1 MQGKLIENIIKKIEE
16 YDTIAIYRHVFPDPD
31 SYSSQTA
38 LKSIIENTYP
48 NKKVVL
54 LGEHLKKLEY
64 INVMDEEIELN
75 KDSLAIIVDVANK
88 ERVDNQSFNNCGYI
102 IKIDHHKPFD
112 DPFENL
118 TWVDTNYS
126 SCSEMILDLYL
137 ANEDKLKIDKEGRRA
152 LFTGIVGDT
161 GRFLYIDNP
170 TNLFEKLSKI
180 TFDLETKEVYAN
192 MYKREETELKF
203 LGYIYSNY
211 VTTENGMA
219 YLKVKNEIVKKYGL
233 EPIKAARMVN
243 ALQDT
248 SGINNWNFFVE
259 KEDGSIF
266 CEFRSNGP
274 RVNDIAS
281 IFGGGGHMLAAG
293 ATLANWKKVDEI
305 IEALD
310 NNSKKYKEENKGK
323 K

>member
-1 MQGKLIENIIKKIEE
+1 MKELMKDIINKIEE

-54 LGEHLKKLEY
+54 LGEHSKKLEY
-64 INVMDEEIELN
+64 INTMDKEIKLDKN
-75 KDSLAIIVDVANK
+75 CLAFILDVANK
-88 ERVDNQSFNNCGYI
+88 ERVDNQTFNNCGYI

-112 DPFENL
+112 EPFEDL

-137 ANEDKLKIDKEGRRA
+137 TYENKLKIDKEGRRA
-152 LFTGIVGDT
+152 LFTGIIGDT
-161 GRFLYIDNP
+161 GRFLYVDNP

-180 TFDLETKEVYAN
+180 TFDLGTKEIYAN
-192 MYKREETELKF
+192 MYKREESELKF

-211 VTTENGMA
+211 VTTENGVA
-219 YLKVKNEIVKKYGL
+219 YLKVKNEIAKKYGL
-233 EPIKAARMVN
+233 QPINAARMVN

-248 SGINNWNFFVE
+248 EGINNWNFFVE

-274 RVNDIAS
+274 IVNNIAS
-281 IFGGGGHMLAAG
+281 EFGGGGHMLAAG
-293 ATLANWKKVDEI
+293 ASLESWEKVDEI
-305 IEALD
+305 IKAFDE
-310 NNSKKYKEENKGK
+310 NSKKYKELNK
-323 K
+323 

>member
-1 MQGKLIENIIKKIEE
+1 MKEKLMKEIINKIEE
-16 YDTIAIYRHVFPDPD
+16 FETIAIFRHVFPDPD

-38 LKSIIENTYP
+38 LKSIINNTYP
-48 NKKVVL
+48 DKKVVI
-54 LGEHLKKLEY
+54 LGEHSKNLEY
-64 INVMDEEIELN
+64 INTMDEEIDLDKEC
-75 KDSLAIIVDVANK
+75 LAIIVDVANAP
-88 ERVDNQSFNNCGYI
+88 RVDNQSFNKCGYI

-112 DPFENL
+112 APFENL

-137 ANEDKLKIDKEGRRA
+137 ANEDKLKIDKKGRRA

-170 TNLFEKLSKI
+170 TNLFDKLSKI
-180 TFDLETKEVYAN
+180 TFDLETKEIYAN
-192 MYKREETELKF
+192 MYKREEAELKF

-219 YLKVKNEIVKKYGL
+219 YLKIPNEIVKKYNL
-233 EPIKAARMVN
+233 QAIKAARMVN

-248 SGINNWNFFVE
+248 VGIINWHFFAE

-274 RVNDIAS
+274 RVNDIAAN
-281 IFGGGGHMLAAG
+281 FGGGGHMLAAG
-293 ATLANWKKVDEI
+293 ASLENWERVDEI
-305 IEALD
+305 LKVLD
-310 NNSKKYKEENKGK
+310 ENCKNFLKKAE
-323 K
+323 

>member
-1 MQGKLIENIIKKIEE
+1 MKEELMKSIISKIEE

-38 LKSIIENTYP
+38 LKSIIKNTYP
-48 NKKVVL
+48 NKTVVL
-54 LGEHLKKLEY
+54 LGEHSKNLEY
-64 INVMDEEIELN
+64 INVMDKEIEIN
-75 KDSLAIIVDVANK
+75 KNCLAIIVDVANK
-88 ERVDNQSFNNCGYI
+88 ERVDNQSFNSAGYI
-102 IKIDHHKPFD
+102 MKIDHHKPFD
-112 DPFENL
+112 APFEDL
-118 TWVDTNYS
+118 TWVDTDYS

-137 ANEDKLKIDKEGRRA
+137 ANEDKLKIDKKGRKA
-152 LFTGIVGDT
+152 LFTGIIGDT

-170 TNLFEKLSKI
+170 TKLFEKLYKI
-180 TFDLETKEVYAN
+180 TFDLETKEIYAN
-192 MYKREETELKF
+192 MYRREESELKF

-211 VTTENGMA
+211 VTTDNGMA
-219 YLKVKNEIVKKYGL
+219 YLKVKNEIAKKYGL

-248 SGINNWNFFVE
+248 AGIINWHFFVE

-281 IFGGGGHMLAAG
+281 SFGGGGHMLAAG
-293 ATLANWKKVDEI
+293 ASLENWEKVDEI
-305 IEALD
+305 IQAFDENCKKYRD
-310 NNSKKYKEENKGK
+310 NNK
-323 K
+323 

>member
-1 MQGKLIENIIKKIEE
+1 MKELMKDIINKIEE

-54 LGEHLKKLEY
+54 LGEHSKKLEY
-64 INVMDEEIELN
+64 INTMDKEIKLDKN
-75 KDSLAIIVDVANK
+75 CLAFILDVANK
-88 ERVDNQSFNNCGYI
+88 ERVDNQTFNNCGYI

-112 DPFENL
+112 EPFEDL

-137 ANEDKLKIDKEGRRA
+137 AYENKLKIDKEGRRA
-152 LFTGIVGDT
+152 LFTGIIGDT
-161 GRFLYIDNP
+161 GRFLYVDNP

-180 TFDLETKEVYAN
+180 TFDLETKEIYAN
-192 MYKREETELKF
+192 MYKREESELKF

-211 VTTENGMA
+211 VTTENGVA
-219 YLKVKNEIVKKYGL
+219 YLKVKNEIAKKYGL
-233 EPIKAARMVN
+233 QPINAARMVN

-248 SGINNWNFFVE
+248 EGINNWNFFVE

-274 RVNDIAS
+274 IVNNIAS
-281 IFGGGGHMLAAG
+281 EFGGGGHMLAAG
-293 ATLANWKKVDEI
+293 ASLESWEKVDKI
-305 IEALD
+305 IKAFDE
-310 NNSKKYKEENKGK
+310 NSKKYKELN
-323 K
+323 

>member
-1 MQGKLIENIIKKIEE
+1 MKELMKDIINKIEE

-54 LGEHLKKLEY
+54 LGEHSKKLEY
-64 INVMDEEIELN
+64 INTMDKEIKLDKN
-75 KDSLAIIVDVANK
+75 CLAFILDVANK
-88 ERVDNQSFNNCGYI
+88 ERVDNQTFNNCGYI

-112 DPFENL
+112 EPFEDL

-137 ANEDKLKIDKEGRRA
+137 AYENKLKIDKEGRRA
-152 LFTGIVGDT
+152 LFTGIIGDT
-161 GRFLYIDNP
+161 GRFLYVDNP

-180 TFDLETKEVYAN
+180 TFDLETKKIYAN
-192 MYKREETELKF
+192 MYKREESELKF

-211 VTTENGMA
+211 VTTENGVA
-219 YLKVKNEIVKKYGL
+219 YLKVKNEIAKKYGL
-233 EPIKAARMVN
+233 QPINAARMVN

-248 SGINNWNFFVE
+248 EGINNWNFFVE

-274 RVNDIAS
+274 IVNNIAS
-281 IFGGGGHMLAAG
+281 EFGGGGHMLAAG
-293 ATLANWKKVDEI
+293 ASLESWEKVDKI
-305 IEALD
+305 IKAFDE
-310 NNSKKYKEENKGK
+310 NSKKYKELNK
-323 K
+323 

>member
-1 MQGKLIENIIKKIEE
+1 MKEELMKSIINKIEE

-38 LKSIIENTYP
+38 LKSIIKNTYP
-48 NKKVVL
+48 NKNVVI
-54 LGEHLKKLEY
+54 LGEHSKNLEY
-64 INVMDEEIELN
+64 INVMDKGIEIN
-75 KDSLAIIVDVANK
+75 KDCLAIIVDVANK
-88 ERVDNQSFNNCGYI
+88 ERVDNQSFNNAGYI
-102 IKIDHHKPFD
+102 MKIDHHKPFD
-112 DPFENL
+112 APFEDL
-118 TWVDTNYS
+118 TWVDTDYS

-137 ANEDKLKIDKEGRRA
+137 ANEDKLKIDKKGRKA
-152 LFTGIVGDT
+152 LFTGIIGDT

-170 TNLFEKLSKI
+170 TKLFEKLYKI
-180 TFDLETKEVYAN
+180 TFDLETKEIYAN
-192 MYKREETELKF
+192 MYRREESELKF

-211 VTTENGMA
+211 VTTNNGMA
-219 YLKVKNEIVKKYGL
+219 YLKVKNEIAKKYGL

-248 SGINNWNFFVE
+248 AGIINWHFFVE

-281 IFGGGGHMLAAG
+281 SFGGGGHMLAAG
-293 ATLANWKKVDEI
+293 ASLGNWEKVDEI
-305 IEALD
+305 IKAFDE
-310 NNSKKYKEENKGK
+310 NCKKYKENNK
-323 K
+323 

>member
-1 MQGKLIENIIKKIEE
+1 MKELMKDIINKIEE

-54 LGEHLKKLEY
+54 LGEHSKKLEY
-64 INVMDEEIELN
+64 INTMDKEIKLDKN
-75 KDSLAIIVDVANK
+75 CLAFILDVANK
-88 ERVDNQSFNNCGYI
+88 ERVDNQTFNNCGYI

-112 DPFENL
+112 EPFEDL

-137 ANEDKLKIDKEGRRA
+137 TYENKLKIDKEGRRA
-152 LFTGIVGDT
+152 LFTGIIGDT
-161 GRFLYIDNP
+161 GRFLYVDNP

-180 TFDLETKEVYAN
+180 TFDLETKEIYAN
-192 MYKREETELKF
+192 MYKREESELKF

-211 VTTENGMA
+211 VTTKNGVA
-219 YLKVKNEIVKKYGL
+219 YLKVKNEIAKKYGL
-233 EPIKAARMVN
+233 QPINAARMVN

-248 SGINNWNFFVE
+248 EGINNWNFFVE

-274 RVNDIAS
+274 IVNNIAS
-281 IFGGGGHMLAAG
+281 EFGGGGHMLAAG
-293 ATLANWKKVDEI
+293 ASLENWEKVDEI
-305 IEALD
+305 IKAFDE
-310 NNSKKYKEENKGK
+310 NSKKYKELNK
-323 K
+323 

>member
-1 MQGKLIENIIKKIEE
+1 MKEELMKSIINKIEE

-38 LKSIIENTYP
+38 LKSIIKNTYP
-48 NKKVVL
+48 NKNVVI
-54 LGEHLKKLEY
+54 LGEHSKNLEY
-64 INVMDEEIELN
+64 INVMDKEIEIN
-75 KDSLAIIVDVANK
+75 KDCLAIIVDVANK
-88 ERVDNQSFNNCGYI
+88 ERVDNQSFNNAGYI
-102 IKIDHHKPFD
+102 MKIDHHKPFD
-112 DPFENL
+112 APFEDL
-118 TWVDTNYS
+118 TWVDTDYS

-137 ANEDKLKIDKEGRRA
+137 ANEDKLKIDKKGRKA
-152 LFTGIVGDT
+152 LFTGIIGDT

-170 TNLFEKLSKI
+170 TRLFEKLYKI
-180 TFDLETKEVYAN
+180 TFDLETKEIYEN
-192 MYKREETELKF
+192 MYRREESELKF

-211 VTTENGMA
+211 VTTDNGMA
-219 YLKVKNEIVKKYGL
+219 YLKVKNEIAKKYGL

-248 SGINNWNFFVE
+248 AGIINWHFFVE

-281 IFGGGGHMLAAG
+281 SFGGGGHMLAAG
-293 ATLANWKKVDEI
+293 ASLQNWEKVDEI
-305 IEALD
+305 IKAFDENCKNYRE
-310 NNSKKYKEENKGK
+310 NNK
-323 K
+323 

>member
-1 MQGKLIENIIKKIEE
+1 MKEELMKSIINKIEE

-38 LKSIIENTYP
+38 LKSIIKNTYP
-48 NKKVVL
+48 NKNVVI
-54 LGEHLKKLEY
+54 LGEHSKNLEY
-64 INVMDEEIELN
+64 INVMDKEIEIN
-75 KDSLAIIVDVANK
+75 KDCLAIIVDVANK
-88 ERVDNQSFNNCGYI
+88 ERVDNQSFNNAGYI
-102 IKIDHHKPFD
+102 MKIDHHKPFD
-112 DPFENL
+112 APFEDL
-118 TWVDTNYS
+118 TWVDTDYS

-137 ANEDKLKIDKEGRRA
+137 ANEDKLKIDKKGRKA
-152 LFTGIVGDT
+152 LFTGIIGDT

-170 TNLFEKLSKI
+170 TKLFEKLYKI
-180 TFDLETKEVYAN
+180 TFYLETKEIYAN
-192 MYKREETELKF
+192 MYRREESELKF

-211 VTTENGMA
+211 VTTNNGMA
-219 YLKVKNEIVKKYGL
+219 YLKVKNEIAKKYGL

-248 SGINNWNFFVE
+248 AGIINWHFFVE

-281 IFGGGGHMLAAG
+281 SFGGGGHMLAAG
-293 ATLANWKKVDEI
+293 ASLGNWEKVDEI
-305 IEALD
+305 IKAFDE
-310 NNSKKYKEENKGK
+310 NCKKYKENNK
-323 K
+323 

>member
-1 MQGKLIENIIKKIEE
+1 MKEELMKSIISKIEE

-38 LKSIIENTYP
+38 LKSIIKNTYP
-48 NKKVVL
+48 NKTVVL
-54 LGEHLKKLEY
+54 LGEHSKNLEY
-64 INVMDEEIELN
+64 INVMDKEIEIN
-75 KDSLAIIVDVANK
+75 KNCLAIIVDVANK
-88 ERVDNQSFNNCGYI
+88 ERVDNQSFNSAGYI
-102 IKIDHHKPFD
+102 MKIDHHKPFD
-112 DPFENL
+112 APFEDL
-118 TWVDTNYS
+118 TWVDTDYS

-137 ANEDKLKIDKEGRRA
+137 ANEDKLKIDKKGRKA
-152 LFTGIVGDT
+152 LFTGIIGDT

-170 TNLFEKLSKI
+170 TKLFEKLYKI
-180 TFDLETKEVYAN
+180 TFDLETKEIYAN
-192 MYKREETELKF
+192 MYRREESELKF

-211 VTTENGMA
+211 VTTDNGMA
-219 YLKVKNEIVKKYGL
+219 YLKVKNEIAKKYGL

-248 SGINNWNFFVE
+248 AGIINWHFFVE

-281 IFGGGGHMLAAG
+281 NFGGGGHMLAAG
-293 ATLANWKKVDEI
+293 ASLENWEKVDEI
-305 IEALD
+305 IQAFDENCKKYRD
-310 NNSKKYKEENKGK
+310 NNK
-323 K
+323 

>member
-1 MQGKLIENIIKKIEE
+1 MKELMKDIINKIEE

-54 LGEHLKKLEY
+54 LGEHSKKLEY
-64 INVMDEEIELN
+64 INTMDKEIKLDKN
-75 KDSLAIIVDVANK
+75 CLAFILDVANK
-88 ERVDNQSFNNCGYI
+88 ERVDNQTFNNCGYI

-112 DPFENL
+112 EPFEDL

-137 ANEDKLKIDKEGRRA
+137 AYENKLKIDKEGRRA
-152 LFTGIVGDT
+152 LFTGIIGDT
-161 GRFLYIDNP
+161 GRFLYVDNP

-180 TFDLETKEVYAN
+180 TFDLETKKIYAN
-192 MYKREETELKF
+192 MYKREESELKF

-211 VTTENGMA
+211 VTTENGVA
-219 YLKVKNEIVKKYGL
+219 YLKVKNEIAKKYGL
-233 EPIKAARMVN
+233 QPINAARMVN

-248 SGINNWNFFVE
+248 EGINNWNFFVE

-274 RVNDIAS
+274 IVNNIAS
-281 IFGGGGHMLAAG
+281 EFGGGGHMLAAG
-293 ATLANWKKVDEI
+293 ASLESWEKVDKI
-305 IEALD
+305 IKAFDE
-310 NNSKKYKEENKGK
+310 NSKKYKEVNK
-323 K
+323 

>member
-1 MQGKLIENIIKKIEE
+1 MNKELMKSIINKIEE

-38 LKSIIENTYP
+38 LKSIINNTYP

-54 LGEHLKKLEY
+54 LGEHSKNLEY
-64 INVMDEEIELN
+64 INKMDEEIELDE
-75 KDSLAIIVDVANK
+75 KSLAIIVDVANK
-88 ERVDNQSFNNCGYI
+88 ERVDNQSFNKCGYI
-102 IKIDHHKPFD
+102 LKIDHHKAFD
-112 DPFENL
+112 APFEDL

-137 ANEDKLKIDKEGRRA
+137 ANSNKLKIDKQGRKA
-152 LFTGIVGDT
+152 LFTGIIGDT
-161 GRFLYIDNP
+161 GRFLYIENP
-170 TNLFEKLSKI
+170 TELFEKLSKI
-180 TFDLETKEVYAN
+180 TFDLETKEIYAN
-192 MYKREETELKF
+192 MYKREEEQLKF

-219 YLKVKNEIVKKYGL
+219 YLKIPNEIVKKYNL
-233 EPIKAARMVN
+233 QAIKAARMVN

-248 SGINNWNFFVE
+248 VGIINWHFFAE

-274 RVNDIAS
+274 RVNDIAAN
-281 IFGGGGHMLAAG
+281 FGGGGHMLAAG
-293 ATLANWKKVDEI
+293 ASLENWERVDEI
-305 IEALD
+305 LKVLD
-310 NNSKKYKEENKGK
+310 ENCKNFLKKAE
-323 K
+323 

>member
-1 MQGKLIENIIKKIEE
+1 
-16 YDTIAIYRHVFPDPD
+16 
-31 SYSSQTA
+31 
-38 LKSIIENTYP
+38 
-48 NKKVVL
+48 
-54 LGEHLKKLEY
+54 
-64 INVMDEEIELN
+64 
-75 KDSLAIIVDVANK
+75 
-88 ERVDNQSFNNCGYI
+88 
-102 IKIDHHKPFD
+102 
-112 DPFENL
+112 
-118 TWVDTNYS
+118 
-126 SCSEMILDLYL
+126 MILDLYL

>member
-1 MQGKLIENIIKKIEE
+1 MKEELMKSIINKIEE

-38 LKSIIENTYP
+38 LKSIIKNTYP
-48 NKKVVL
+48 NKNVVI
-54 LGEHLKKLEY
+54 LGEHSKNLEY
-64 INVMDEEIELN
+64 INVMDKEIEIN
-75 KDSLAIIVDVANK
+75 KDCLAIIVDVANK
-88 ERVDNQSFNNCGYI
+88 ERVDNQSFNNAGYI
-102 IKIDHHKPFD
+102 MKIDHHKPFD
-112 DPFENL
+112 APFEDL
-118 TWVDTNYS
+118 TWVDTDYS

-137 ANEDKLKIDKEGRRA
+137 ANEDKLKIDKKGRKA
-152 LFTGIVGDT
+152 LFTGINGDT

-170 TNLFEKLSKI
+170 TKLFEKLYKI
-180 TFDLETKEVYAN
+180 TFDLETKEIYAN
-192 MYKREETELKF
+192 MYRREESELKF

-211 VTTENGMA
+211 VTTNNGMA
-219 YLKVKNEIVKKYGL
+219 YLKVKNEIAKKYGL

-248 SGINNWNFFVE
+248 AGIINWHFFVE

-281 IFGGGGHMLAAG
+281 SFGGGGHMLAAG
-293 ATLANWKKVDEI
+293 ASLGNWEKVDEI
-305 IEALD
+305 IKAFDE
-310 NNSKKYKEENKGK
+310 NCKKYKENNK
-323 K
+323 

>member
-1 MQGKLIENIIKKIEE
+1 MKELMKDIINKIEE

-54 LGEHLKKLEY
+54 LGEHSKKLEY
-64 INVMDEEIELN
+64 INTMDKEIKLDKN
-75 KDSLAIIVDVANK
+75 CLAFILDVANK
-88 ERVDNQSFNNCGYI
+88 ERVDNQTFNDCGYI

-112 DPFENL
+112 EPFEDL

-137 ANEDKLKIDKEGRRA
+137 AYENKLKIDKKGRRA
-152 LFTGIVGDT
+152 LFTGIIGDT
-161 GRFLYIDNP
+161 GRFLYVDNP

-180 TFDLETKEVYAN
+180 TFDLETKEIYAN
-192 MYKREETELKF
+192 MYKREESELKF

-211 VTTENGMA
+211 VTTENGVA
-219 YLKVKNEIVKKYGL
+219 YLKVKNEIAKKYGL
-233 EPIKAARMVN
+233 QPINAARMVN

-248 SGINNWNFFVE
+248 EGINNWNFFVE

-274 RVNDIAS
+274 IVNNIAS
-281 IFGGGGHMLAAG
+281 EFGGGGHMLAAG
-293 ATLANWKKVDEI
+293 ASLESWEKVDEI
-305 IEALD
+305 IKAFDE
-310 NNSKKYKEENKGK
+310 NSKKYKELNK
-323 K
+323 

>member
-1 MQGKLIENIIKKIEE
+1 MNKELMKSIINKIEE

-38 LKSIIENTYP
+38 LKSIINNTYP

-54 LGEHLKKLEY
+54 LGEHSKNLEY
-64 INVMDEEIELN
+64 INKMDEEIELDE
-75 KDSLAIIVDVANK
+75 KSLAIIVDVANK
-88 ERVDNQSFNNCGYI
+88 ERVDNQSFNKCGYI
-102 IKIDHHKPFD
+102 LKIDHHKAFD
-112 DPFENL
+112 APFEDL

-137 ANEDKLKIDKEGRRA
+137 ANSNKLKIDKQGRKA
-152 LFTGIVGDT
+152 LFTGIIGDT
-161 GRFLYIDNP
+161 GRFLYIENP
-170 TNLFEKLSKI
+170 TELFEKLSKI
-180 TFDLETKEVYAN
+180 TFDLETKEIYAN
-192 MYKREETELKF
+192 MYKREEEELKF

-219 YLKVKNEIVKKYGL
+219 YLKIPNEIVKKYNL
-233 EPIKAARMVN
+233 QAIKAARMVN

-248 SGINNWNFFVE
+248 VGIINWHFFAE

-274 RVNDIAS
+274 RVNDIAAN
-281 IFGGGGHMLAAG
+281 FGGGGHMLAAG
-293 ATLANWKKVDEI
+293 ASLENWERVDEI
-305 IEALD
+305 LKVLD
-310 NNSKKYKEENKGK
+310 ENCKTF
-323 K
+323 

>member
-1 MQGKLIENIIKKIEE
+1 MNKMIIDKIIKKIEE
-16 YDTIAIYRHVFPDPD
+16 FDTIAIDRHVCPDPD

-54 LGEHLKKLEY
+54 LGEHSEKLEY
-64 INVMDEEIELN
+64 INKMDEDIDLN
-75 KDSLAIIVDVANK
+75 ENSLAIIVDVADK
-88 ERVDNQSFNNCGYI
+88 DRVDNQSFTRCGYI
-102 IKIDHHKPFD
+102 IKIDHHKPFS

-137 ANEDKLKIDKEGRRA
+137 SNIEKLNIDKKGRSA
-152 LFTGIVGDT
+152 LFTGIIGDT
-161 GRFLYIDNP
+161 GRFLYIENP
-170 TNLFEKLSKI
+170 TKLFEKLSKV
-180 TFDLETKEVYAN
+180 TYDLETKSIYAN
-192 MYKREETELKF
+192 MYRREEEELKF

-211 VTTENGMA
+211 VKTENGLA
-219 YLKVKNEIVKKYGL
+219 YLKVKNDIAKKYGL

-248 SGINNWNFFVE
+248 AGIINWHFFVE

-281 IFGGGGHMLAAG
+281 QFGGGGHMLAAG
-293 ATLANWKKVDEI
+293 ASLANWEKVDEI
-305 IEALD
+305 IKVFDD
-310 NNSKKYKEENKGK
+310 NCKKYKETMNKM
-323 K
+323 